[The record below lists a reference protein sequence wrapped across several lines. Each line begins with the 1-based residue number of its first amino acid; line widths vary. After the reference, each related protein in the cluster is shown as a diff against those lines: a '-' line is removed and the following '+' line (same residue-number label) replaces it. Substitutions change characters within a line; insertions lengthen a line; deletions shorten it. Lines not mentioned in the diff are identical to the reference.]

1 MQHSGKNTFPIIITL
16 ILILFS
22 SAHSQKRPT
31 VGVALSGGSAKGIA
45 HIGVLKVLEEI
56 NMPIDYVT
64 GTSMGSIVGGLY
76 SVGYT
81 AAELDSIVTEIDW
94 PAIFA
99 EETSRDVLTLEQK
112 KRDARYTFNLA
123 LENWGIS
130 IPAGIV
136 AGHKVTQLLTRLTL
150 PVQHLDSFSQYPI
163 PFACVATDIATGE
176 AVVIK
181 DGSLAEAMR
190 ASMAIPSAFTPVER
204 DGKLLVD
211 GLLVR
216 NFPVQDARALGAD
229 IVIGVDVGA
238 ELYEAEELNNLFTML
253 DQVLNLQMIGSTEL
267 ERDMTDF
274 LLIPELG
281 DLGFA
286 DFTKTAEFIAKGEE
300 VARSI
305 LPELKALADSLNNL
319 EPWTRNPR
327 PATPQMFKISEIA
340 FEGLTSVSEKLMIA
354 QFPYILPATLAVED
368 IEQFVDQVYRNQVF
382 ERVNYRLVNAEG
394 GEGARLIIHAIER
407 SQSLLQL
414 GARYNSR
421 DDAALLVNT
430 TFFNLFKDASTLTM
444 DLRLGSNLQF
454 DGQYFM
460 KFGLVP
466 AMGLNARLNYTQDY
480 LDIFEGDNR
489 LARFDLT
496 YSFFDLFLGSNF
508 SSNLLMGGGVR
519 AEYVESDR
527 NIGPRTLP
535 DRIDRAIVP
544 YVTLGIDTWNHSL
557 FPTSGLYAQIL
568 SEFTNENI
576 NSDGSFSRH
585 LVDAQAAIPL
595 PSNFTLL
602 PSVYFGTTF
611 GDSLPPHYRFTLGG
625 AGTPMTRLGRELNF
639 MGLRA
644 QSKTGQSVQMAQLG
658 LQWEFMSRR
667 YAQVVVNLGR
677 TLEEWQFSSD
687 PDDYSKGAGL
697 ILGIDTPIGPAEFIA
712 HANDDDFFTYLNI
725 GYKF

>member
-1 MQHSGKNTFPIIITL
+1 MQHSGKSTFLIFLSL
-16 ILILFS
+16 ILIIFS
-22 SAHSQKRPT
+22 SAIAQKRPT

-81 AAELDSIVTEIDW
+81 ADELESIVTEIDW

-150 PVQHLDSFSQYPI
+150 PVQHLESFSQYPI

-216 NFPVQDARALGAD
+216 NFPVQDARSLGAD

-238 ELYEAEELNNLFTML
+238 ELYEAEELTNLFTML

-300 VARSI
+300 VARSM
-305 LPELKALADSLNNL
+305 LPELQALADSLNTL
-319 EPWTRNPR
+319 DPWQRTPR
-327 PATPQMFKISEIA
+327 PATPQKFKISEIT

-382 ERVNYRLVNAEG
+382 ERVNYRLANAES

-414 GARYNSR
+414 GARYNSGN
-421 DDAALLVNT
+421 DASLLVNT
-430 TFFNLFKDASTLTM
+430 TFFIIYIDASTLSM
-444 DLRLGSNLQF
+444 DL
-454 DGQYFM
+454 
-460 KFGLVP
+460 
-466 AMGLNARLNYTQDY
+466 
-480 LDIFEGDNR
+480 
-489 LARFDLT
+489 
-496 YSFFDLFLGSNF
+496 
-508 SSNLLMGGGVR
+508 
-519 AEYVESDR
+519 
-527 NIGPRTLP
+527 
-535 DRIDRAIVP
+535 
-544 YVTLGIDTWNHSL
+544 
-557 FPTSGLYAQIL
+557 
-568 SEFTNENI
+568 
-576 NSDGSFSRH
+576 
-585 LVDAQAAIPL
+585 
-595 PSNFTLL
+595 
-602 PSVYFGTTF
+602 
-611 GDSLPPHYRFTLGG
+611 
-625 AGTPMTRLGRELNF
+625 
-639 MGLRA
+639 
-644 QSKTGQSVQMAQLG
+644 
-658 LQWEFMSRR
+658 
-667 YAQVVVNLGR
+667 
-677 TLEEWQFSSD
+677 
-687 PDDYSKGAGL
+687 
-697 ILGIDTPIGPAEFIA
+697 
-712 HANDDDFFTYLNI
+712 
-725 GYKF
+725 